1 MAIAKAPGLKKKDK
15 TSTSKVGSDSKSG
28 QTVAAPGY
36 KMGLVR
42 NQADTK
48 NPTKT
53 KTLGEGAKAV
63 SVTTRAGI
71 IAPNPVNP
79 ATKALVAPNKKSAVG
94 KVIKKV
100 GRDIDYAASQVKNAL
115 TPSVQ
120 KRSTFKGNRR
130 GGRSGGKT
138 CAAY

>member
-1 MAIAKAPGLKKKDK
+1 MAIAKGPGLKKKDK
-15 TSTSKVGSDSKSG
+15 MPTSKVGSDSKSG
-28 QTVAAPGY
+28 QTVAPPGY

-71 IAPNPVNP
+71 IAPKPVTP
-79 ATKALVAPNKKSAVG
+79 AAKAPVAAKRKGKSAVG
-94 KVIKKV
+94 KAI
-100 GRDIDYAASQVKNAL
+100 QNVKDAVTSSGNNKPFIS
-115 TPSVQ
+115 TRQ
-120 KRSTFKGNRR
+120 KISRSKRT
-130 GGRSGGKT
+130 GKS
-138 CAAY
+138 CN